1 MAWILS
7 SMICESPSSVNLSLM
22 HVYWSPGDKTR
33 DFILELAQM
42 RPVNQAND
50 FDVCLYG
57 EPGRQCFQDHGGKDL
72 KRSDCNGKLLCP

>member
-1 MAWILS
+1 MVWILS

-33 DFILELAQM
+33 EFILELAQM

-57 EPGRQCFQDHGGKDL
+57 EFQTDNLDDNVSRIIEGTI
-72 KRSDCNGKLLCP
+72 